1 MTKLSLSLAVLMSAA
16 PASALWFNG
25 GVSQVGGSDN
35 YRGTT
40 MQGTVGHE
48 GYTVKPRFSTYR
60 SDSSGGTF
68 NTLSTRLGYEDKLFT
83 VGVTGGGTGKVDGYS
98 NRFGGADFTISLTP
112 TGKGPEKR
120 IDGKGDS
127 SGPARGKGIM
137 RVDLGAEVR
146 HTVHRDEFQTAFA
159 GSSSRGPGGPRSLR
173 SGGALELGQTDLTGS
188 VGVSLLNNL
197 LSIDGTKSRYNRNLT
212 DVGARA
218 PANAPVSGMMQAVQG
233 FPDTSWSARFETS
246 LLPLVTPFAQY
257 TYTKFKVGQP
267 DGRGTTVGAFVELG
281 IVEASASY
289 EHYAQTGRPGQNY
302 FTVGGSLRF

>member
-16 PASALWFNG
+16 PAGAVWFNG

-35 YRGTT
+35 YRATT
-40 MQGTVGHE
+40 FQGTVGHE

-83 VGVTGGGTGKVDGYS
+83 VGLTGGGTGKVDGYS
-98 NRFGGADFTISLTP
+98 NRFFGLDAAVSLTP

-120 IDGKGDS
+120 ISGKGES
-127 SGPARGKGIM
+127 TGPARGKGVM
-137 RVDLGAEVR
+137 RVDLGAEIR
-146 HTVHRDEFQTAFA
+146 HTVHTDAFSTSTP
-159 GSSSRGPGGPRSLR
+159 GSSTRGPGAPRALRASGPLDI
-173 SGGALELGQTDLTGS
+173 GQTDMTAS
-188 VGVSLLNNL
+188 AGVSLLGNL
-197 LSIDGTKSRYNRNLT
+197 LSFDVTKSRYTKNLAT
-212 DVGARA
+212 AGARA
-218 PANAPVSGMMQAVQG
+218 PANTPVSGMLQAVQG
-233 FPDTSWSARFETS
+233 FPDASWTARFETS

-257 TYTKFKVGQP
+257 TYTKFEIGQP
-267 DGRGTTVGAFVELG
+267 DGRGSTVGAYLELG

-289 EHYAQTGRPGQNY
+289 EHYAQAGRPGQNY